1 MSSKKVAMNTYL
13 CYNSLTMLNYR
24 KSQEVKIMSKIKH
37 KAFRL
42 PEEMDMQLSV
52 ISAVVRKS
60 HQELLR
66 EAVQEIIK
74 KYQPQVQQTLSI
86 QTG

>member
-1 MSSKKVAMNTYL
+1 
-13 CYNSLTMLNYR
+13 
-24 KSQEVKIMSKIKH
+24 MSKIKH

-42 PEEMDMQLSV
+42 PEEMDIQLSI
-52 ISAVVRKS
+52 ISAVLRKS

-74 KYQPQVQQTLSI
+74 KYQPQVQQSISI
-86 QTG
+86 QSG